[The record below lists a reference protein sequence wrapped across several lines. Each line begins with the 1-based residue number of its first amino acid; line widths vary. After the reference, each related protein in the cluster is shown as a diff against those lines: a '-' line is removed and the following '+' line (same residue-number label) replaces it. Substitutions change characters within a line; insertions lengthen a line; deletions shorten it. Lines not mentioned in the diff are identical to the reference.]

1 MCVLQRFVVDLLVT
15 ACTGSV
21 GALIEAVH
29 CTGIFT
35 QERVC
40 CGWLWW
46 QVGAI
51 QARLKPGLEF
61 VHLVDPADANVNAT
75 AALAFRA
82 QVSTCVSHTQQ
93 AVVLRTRAPAPPKRV
108 QDLTPQEGWPC
119 CRCFMRLCGC
129 MRWNACA

>member
-75 AALAFRA
+75 AAIAFRA
-82 QVSTCVSHTQQ
+82 QVSGSPALYLRPLFPTRNMHSSH
-93 AVVLRTRAPAPPKRV
+93 AREPP
-108 QDLTPQEGWPC
+108 TP
-119 CRCFMRLCGC
+119 CG
-129 MRWNACA
+129 RWI